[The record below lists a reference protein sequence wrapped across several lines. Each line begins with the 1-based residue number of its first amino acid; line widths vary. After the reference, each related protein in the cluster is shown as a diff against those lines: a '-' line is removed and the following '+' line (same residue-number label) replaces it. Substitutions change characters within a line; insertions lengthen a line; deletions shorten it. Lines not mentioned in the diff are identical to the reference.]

1 MRQFISIHSFY
12 YEVKQ
17 VKDPR
22 IQKLADVLIHYST
35 ELKSG
40 ENVLIEAWDVPE
52 PLVQALIRTVAEV
65 GARPYV
71 WQRQSI
77 VMRELLLH
85 SSNEQLK
92 LVGEMELAWMKKMDA
107 YIGIRGGLNI
117 NEMSDVPQEKK
128 KSYQEL
134 ILKPVH
140 LEQRVNHTKW
150 VVLRYP
156 TSSFAQQAGM
166 STDAFEDFFFD
177 VCTMDY
183 AKMEKAMLPL
193 HELMEKT
200 GQVHIKGP
208 GTDLRFSIKKIPA
221 ILCQGKH
228 NIPDGEVFTAP
239 VKDSVEGT
247 IAYNVPTIY
256 QGITFSDV
264 KFRFEK
270 GKIIEATADKT
281 DQLNEILDTDEGAR
295 YIGEFAIGF
304 HPHITKPMLD
314 ILFDEK
320 IAGSFHFTPG
330 QAYEEAD
337 NGNQSTVHWDLVNI
351 QTAEMGGG
359 EIYFDG
365 ELIRKD
371 GEFVLNQLHGLN
383 PENLKS

>member
-1 MRQFISIHSFY
+1 M
-12 YEVKQ
+12 
-17 VKDPR
+17 KDPR
-22 IQKLADVLIHYST
+22 IQKLADVLVQYST
-35 ELKSG
+35 KLKPG
-40 ENVLIEAWDVPE
+40 ENVLIEAGDVPE
-52 PLVQALIRTVAEV
+52 PLVQAIIRTAVDA
-65 GARPYV
+65 GAKPYV
-71 WQRQSI
+71 WQRQSL
-77 VMRELLLH
+77 VTRELLLH
-85 SSNEQLK
+85 SSDEQLK
-92 LVGEMELAWMKKMDA
+92 LIGEMELAWMKKMDA

-117 NEMSDVPQEKK
+117 NEMSDVPQERKIA
-128 KSYQEL
+128 YQEL

-140 LEQRVNHTKW
+140 LEQRVKHTKW

-156 TSSFAQQAGM
+156 SPSFAQQAGM

-183 AKMEKAMLPL
+183 AKMEKAMEPL

-200 GQVHIKGP
+200 DRVQIKGP
-208 GTDLRFSIKKIPA
+208 GTDLNFSIKGIPA
-221 ILCQGKH
+221 ILCQGSH

-239 VKDSVEGT
+239 VKESVEGS

-270 GKIIEATADKT
+270 GKIVEASADKT
-281 DQLNEILDTDEGAR
+281 DKLNEILDTDDGTR

-304 HPHITKPMLD
+304 HPYITKPMLD

-337 NGNQSTVHWDLVNI
+337 NGNQSTVHWDLVNV
-351 QTAEMGGG
+351 QTPEMGGG

-365 ELIRKD
+365 TLIRKD
-371 GEFVLNQLHGLN
+371 GKFVPLELQGLN
-383 PENLKS
+383 PENLKAS

>member
-1 MRQFISIHSFY
+1 M
-12 YEVKQ
+12 
-17 VKDPR
+17 KDPR
-22 IQKLADVLIHYST
+22 IQKLADVLVHYST
-35 ELKSG
+35 KLKSG
-40 ENVLIEAWDVPE
+40 ENVLIETGDVPE
-52 PLVQALIRTVAEV
+52 PLVQALIRTAADV
-65 GARPYV
+65 GAKPYT
-71 WQRQSI
+71 WQRQGL
-77 VMRELLLH
+77 VTRELLLH
-85 SSNEQLK
+85 SSDEQLK
-92 LVGEMELAWMKKMDA
+92 LIGEMELAWMKKMDA

-128 KSYQEL
+128 KAYQEH

-140 LEQRVNHTKW
+140 LEQRVKHTKW

-156 TSSFAQQAGM
+156 SPSFAQQAGM
-166 STDAFEDFFFD
+166 SSDAFEDFFFE

-193 HELMEKT
+193 RELMDKT
-200 GQVHIKGP
+200 DQVHIKGP
-208 GTDLRFSIKKIPA
+208 NTDLRFSIKGIPA
-221 ILCQGKH
+221 ILCQGEH

-270 GKIIEATADKT
+270 GKIVEASADKM
-281 DQLNEILDTDEGAR
+281 DPLNEILDTDEGAR

-304 HPHITKPMLD
+304 HPYIKKPMLD

-371 GEFVLNQLHGLN
+371 GEFLPAELQGLN
-383 PENLKS
+383 PENLKSQ

>member
-1 MRQFISIHSFY
+1 M
-12 YEVKQ
+12 
-17 VKDPR
+17 KDPR

-40 ENVLIEAWDVPE
+40 ENVLIEAGDVPE
-52 PLVQALIRTVAEV
+52 SLVQALIRSAVEV
-65 GARPYV
+65 GAKPYV
-71 WQRQSI
+71 WQRQNI

-85 SSNEQLK
+85 SSDEQLK
-92 LVGEMELAWMKKMDA
+92 LIGEMELAWMKKMDA

-134 ILKPVH
+134 IFKPVH
-140 LEQRVNHTKW
+140 LEQRINHTKW

-177 VCTMDY
+177 VCTLDY

-200 GQVHIKGP
+200 DQVHIKGP
-208 GTDLRFSIKKIPA
+208 GTDLRFSIKGIPA

-239 VKDSVEGT
+239 VKNSVEGT

-256 QGITFSDV
+256 HGITFSDV
-264 KFRFEK
+264 KFHFEK
-270 GKIIEATADKT
+270 GKIVEATADKT

-304 HPHITKPMLD
+304 HPYITKPMLD

-365 ELIRKD
+365 KLIRKD
-371 GEFVLNQLHGLN
+371 GKFVLNQLHGLN
-383 PENLKS
+383 PENLKSS